1 MLSGFINTLAF
12 FSGTVRLLIGLAL
25 ILMMTGLLGPAWAEE
40 VRSTRYRYGEME
52 MSTGYYSEYE
62 VKPIFTLPGGP
73 LMRKGI
79 PLESAPTEPVRWRTY
94 LTDTHLGIRDYKRY
108 HNCTDCHFQQARD
121 RHTVRAGITCDQC
134 HGREPISG
142 VNHYWS
148 PLSPI
153 RRHAYVCAKCH
164 EGASVSYAEYA
175 VHEPIPA
182 MLSTRQTFPF
192 LFFAFWMMATVA
204 GGTFVVFLPHTAL
217 WGIRE
222 LLIMKKDRAE
232 SESKQQD

>member
-1 MLSGFINTLAF
+1 MLSSWLG
-12 FSGTVRLLIGLAL
+12 RMKLLIWLAL
-25 ILMMTGLLGPAWAEE
+25 ILMMTGLPGPVWGEE
-40 VRSTRYRYGEME
+40 VRSTRYRYGEYE
-52 MSTGYYSEYE
+52 VSTGYYAEYE
-62 VKPIFTLPGGP
+62 VKPIITLPGGP

-79 PLESAPTEPVRWRTY
+79 APESAPTEPVRWRTY
-94 LTDTHLGIRDYKRY
+94 LTDTHLGITGYKR
-108 HNCTDCHFQQARD
+108 HHDCTDCHLQQARD

-175 VHEPIPA
+175 VHEPKPA

-192 LFFAFWMMATVA
+192 LFFAFWMMVSVA

-222 LLIMKKDRAE
+222 FLIMKKDGAE
-232 SESKQQD
+232 NESKQQD